1 VSWNT
6 VTLGDVISLQNGYA
20 FKSSEYSEEGYFL
33 MRITNVQQ
41 GFIQNNNPKFVRIP
55 INSKLEQFI
64 LNEGDILISLTGD
77 VGRVGILKE
86 ENLPAALN
94 QRVARVTIKSSLKLD
109 KSYLFNLL
117 NSEEIRRKIESHG
130 HGAAQLNVSTKDIL
144 SIEIPLPPI
153 ATQQKIVVKLDAIFA
168 EIDKATIAAEAN
180 AKNAEA
186 LFQSYLSEIF
196 EHSGEDWREL
206 RVKDLGKVVTGNTPK
221 TNEPENYGEYIPFVK
236 PGDFNSDGTIDFE
249 KQKLSQIGMSKS
261 RVIKENS
268 ALMVCIGAT
277 IGKCGFSEIDIVT
290 NQQINSVTP
299 TLDFNHKFIYLQ
311 MLTNDFQRKVM
322 DGSGQ
327 ATLPIINKSKWE
339 SLLMKIPPLKIQLDI
354 VERLDRLRF
363 DTDNLKNS
371 QLKKLQQLLSLK
383 NSILKQAFNGD
394 LVKE

>member
-1 VSWNT
+1 MSWKT
-6 VTLGDVISLQNGYA
+6 IELGSLCDVLDSKRKPITKRDRTEGNYPYYGATGIVDYVGDYIFNEKLVLIGEDGAKWESGEKTA
-20 FKSSEYSEEGYFL
+20 FIADGKYWVNNHAHVIRPKRDLLLDEWLVYYFYY
-33 MRITNVQQ
+33 
-41 GFIQNNNPKFVRIP
+41 K
-55 INSKLEQFI
+55 
-64 LNEGDILISLTGD
+64 D
-77 VGRVGILKE
+77 LKE
-86 ENLPAALN
+86 FVTGLTVPKLN
-94 QRVARVTIKSSLKLD
+94 Q
-109 KSYLFNLL
+109 
-117 NSEEIRRKIESHG
+117 G
-130 HGAAQLNVSTKDIL
+130 QLRLIP
-144 SIEIPLPPI
+144 IPLPPLV
-153 ATQQKIVVKLDAIFA
+153 TQQKIVAKLDAIFA
-168 EIDKATIAAEAN
+168 EIDKATAAAEAN
-180 AKNAEA
+180 AKNAEI

-196 EHSGEDWREL
+196 EDVGKDWREL

-221 TNEPENYGEYIPFVK
+221 TNEPENYGEYISFVK

-249 KQKLSQIGMSKS
+249 KQKLSQIGLSKS

-299 TLDFNHKFIYLQ
+299 TADFNHKFIYLQ
-311 MLTNDFQRKVM
+311 MLTNDFQRKVI

-354 VERLDRLRF
+354 VDRLDNLRF

-371 QLKKLQQLLSLK
+371 QLKKLQQLRSLK